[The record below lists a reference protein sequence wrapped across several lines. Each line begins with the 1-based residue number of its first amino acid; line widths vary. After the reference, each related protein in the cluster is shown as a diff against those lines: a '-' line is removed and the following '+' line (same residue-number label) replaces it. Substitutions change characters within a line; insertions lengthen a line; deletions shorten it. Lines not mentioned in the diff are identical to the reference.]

1 MRYLFTSITNRKT
14 ISAATLSLIA
24 VLFAA
29 ECIQGQSP
37 SGSTP
42 GQDRSVSAVERKEIV
57 DSVGALLL
65 RMYVF
70 PEKAKATADLMRKNL
85 KSGKYDTCRM
95 INSFTQLLTRDMQQ
109 LTRDGHLSV
118 FPADAP
124 PVGSDSTATAEESR
138 TARFAFGKTVNFGFQ
153 QVELLSGN
161 IGYLNLKGFFS
172 ADVAAPTAI
181 AAMNFVAHCNALI
194 IDLRENGGGDPSM
207 IQLVTSYFFDEPVH
221 LNNFFDRR
229 NGDTTQFWTQAQVIG
244 PRMAHTPIYVLT
256 SQNSFSA
263 AEEFAYNLKQ
273 LKRATIIGKATGGGA
288 HPNDFIHFP
297 NLRVT
302 VSVAWGRAFN
312 PISGTNWEGVG
323 VEPDII
329 VTAEHALAAAQLLIL
344 DSLRNLEA
352 DSIQRNVYDWT
363 MQTLESDTLDYQLPS
378 AKSSEY
384 AGNYAPRHISIED
397 GRVLYQ
403 RDNNPKA
410 LLIPLQED
418 LFQHAKSS
426 GFRIRF
432 LRNSQGTI
440 TGLVGMY
447 QDGRREVNQKV
458 N

>member
-1 MRYLFTSITNRKT
+1 MLV
-14 ISAATLSLIA
+14 L
-24 VLFAA
+24 LFAA
-29 ECIQGQSP
+29 DDIQGQSP
-37 SGSTP
+37 SGTTI
-42 GQDRSVSAVERKEIV
+42 GEDRSVSASERKEIV
-57 DSVGALLL
+57 DSVNALLM

-70 PEKAKATADLMRKNL
+70 PDKAKATADLMNKNL
-85 KSGKYDTCRM
+85 RSGKYDTCKS
-95 INSFTQLLTRDMQQ
+95 ISLFTQLLTRDMQQ

-138 TARFAFGKTVNFGFQ
+138 SARFAFGKTVNFGFQ

-161 IGYLNLKGFFS
+161 IGYLNLKGFFP

-207 IQLVTSYFFDEPVH
+207 IQLISSYFFNESVH

-229 NGDTTQFWTQAQVIG
+229 NSDTTQFWTQVQVTG
-244 PRMAHTPIYVLT
+244 PRMANTPVYVLT

-273 LKRATIIGKATGGGA
+273 LKRATTIGEATGGGA

-297 NLRVT
+297 NLKVT

-312 PISGTNWEGVG
+312 PITGTNWEGVG
-323 VEPDII
+323 VEPDIK
-329 VTAEHALAAAQLLIL
+329 VTADKALAVAQLLIF
-344 DSLRNLEA
+344 DSLIVAES
-352 DSIQRNVYDWT
+352 DSLQRQVYEWS
-363 MQTLESDTLDYQLPS
+363 MQTLECDTLAFQLS
-378 AKSSEY
+378 AEKVTEY
-384 AGNYAPRHISIED
+384 AGNYSPRHISVED
-397 GRVLYQ
+397 GRIFYR

-410 LLIPLQED
+410 LLIPIAPD
-418 LFQHAKSS
+418 LFQHSKSEF
-426 GFRIRF
+426 FRIKF
-432 LRNSQGTI
+432 LRDSQGTI
-440 TGLVGMY
+440 SGLVGLY
-447 QDGRREVNQKV
+447 QDGRREENKKV